1 MKKVHILIMGILVIL
16 LIFSQNSESN
26 AQQDITITVEEGSFI
41 LKNLSIASEKYLG
54 PKLKGDVLNNTSKD
68 WNQVTFEVDLYDSA
82 GNKLKGYIG
91 DSFSFTLYGLKRGET
106 KSIGSGYGE
115 SFLGIRDA
123 VISRYEIRFKTG
135 EYPAKYIFVM
145 TKPKVSKEL
154 IYEDHFLK
162 IVFSIR
168 KDKIGFILQNK
179 TENPIKIDWNQVSYV
194 DVLGKSH
201 KVMHSGV
208 KYIDRANPQSPTVV
222 PPTAKLEDIVFP
234 IDYVYYIS
242 GKYGGWREIPLFPEA
257 PKAKLFKG
265 RSFSIFMPLEISGV
279 NKNYLFSFKIED
291 VES

>member
-1 MKKVHILIMGILVIL
+1 
-16 LIFSQNSESN
+16 
-26 AQQDITITVEEGSFI
+26 
-41 LKNLSIASEKYLG
+41 
-54 PKLKGDVLNNTSKD
+54 
-68 WNQVTFEVDLYDSA
+68 
-82 GNKLKGYIG
+82 
-91 DSFSFTLYGLKRGET
+91 
-106 KSIGSGYGE
+106 
-115 SFLGIRDA
+115 
-123 VISRYEIRFKTG
+123 
-135 EYPAKYIFVM
+135 M
-145 TKPKVSKEL
+145 TKPTVSKEL

-162 IVFSIR
+162 IVFSIT
-168 KDKIGFILQNK
+168 KKQIGFILQNK

-194 DVLGKSH
+194 DVLGESH

-208 KYIDRANPQSPTVV
+208 KYTDRANPQPPTVV

-234 IDYVYYIS
+234 IDYVYYSS